1 MGVYYY
7 FLNENGERN
16 NYPIDDNYPTIIW
29 CAKLDTFKRD
39 EILKLF
45 KKIINK
51 NKWTTE
57 KIFAYADDNLNAIE
71 YNQFTHKL
79 RHFYQAMN
87 DNYDEDRVEIFE

>member
-39 EILKLF
+39 EILKLLL
-45 KKIINK
+45 
-51 NKWTTE
+51 WHAE
-57 KIFAYADDNLNAIE
+57 KPFRTVA
-71 YNQFTHKL
+71 
-79 RHFYQAMN
+79 
-87 DNYDEDRVEIFE
+87 